1 MAFMSRV
8 IGKAPEPVLNQVL
21 VGEWVAFPG
30 GELEGK
36 RPKVLC
42 STCREAARQAGRGQE
57 VDRVVRDRCDG
68 IAGRA
73 LCFQC
78 YLADINR
85 RRAIKRAGDLNTASA
100 ARFQTTL
107 PFEPVNRP
115 RLEMLRVER
124 LTARRATRATT
135 SGMFADRRCQAQM
148 AARHALSRIA
158 AGIVMRGDVDHVGE
172 VDNPDRLPK
181 PGAIGRAREMAS
193 AIHAAELQL
202 PESWLPF
209 VVSR

>member
-8 IGKAPEPVLNQVL
+8 IGKAPESVPSQVL

-42 STCREAARQAGRGQE
+42 PACREALRRASLDQQ
-57 VDRVVRDRCDG
+57 VDRASQSQCDG

-85 RRAIKRAGDLNTASA
+85 RRAIKEAGDLDTASVE
-100 ARFQTTL
+100 RFQTAL

-124 LTARRATRATT
+124 LTARHATQATT
-135 SGMFADRRCQAQM
+135 SGRLADRRRQAQI
-148 AARHALSRIA
+148 AARNALRRIA
-158 AGIVMRGDVDHVGE
+158 AGILNPGDNRELSQTD
-172 VDNPDRLPK
+172 
-181 PGAIGRAREMAS
+181 RAREMAS

-202 PESWLPF
+202 PDSWLPF